1 MSYDRILE
9 ILTQS
14 LPASPG
20 QRQKSDRL
28 FFTEENWEYDPLVS
42 TGYLYDFL
50 HDSQPEQNRNLSPAS
65 DPLKTPVEVRV
76 SVPSEGSAP
85 ALRITFR
92 PSHTC
97 PADYWESL
105 AALSG
110 AEYPLGLYID
120 LPEPDGS
127 YSRWLLC
134 SRVPCEEAIS
144 CEAYPCNYRLQW
156 MAGELKSM
164 WGVLGPGKTR
174 FSGVRTGELFSF
186 PEEIREIWLPFH
198 EESGKLRYGRR
209 LLLCAPSSAPLV
221 FLISGQDA
229 LHPAGILKL
238 CLTQDVFDPNTD
250 RADRERGIFCADFTP
265 CSSSGASEEG
275 TILYSGL
282 APTLKV
288 RGGYRILSVSFKDGE
303 GADFSSWQALSGP
316 DDISHLMDLR
326 PCAEDGRF
334 RVRFTGDESYLGRK
348 ITLCLRS
355 LSGRQEARL
364 TMEVTSL

>member
-110 AEYPLGLYID
+110 AEYPWDFILTC
-120 LPEPDGS
+120 
-127 YSRWLLC
+127 RN
-134 SRVPCEEAIS
+134 RT
-144 CEAYPCNYRLQW
+144 
-156 MAGELKSM
+156 
-164 WGVLGPGKTR
+164 VL
-174 FSGVRTGELFSF
+174 
-186 PEEIREIWLPFH
+186 I
-198 EESGKLRYGRR
+198 
-209 LLLCAPSSAPLV
+209 
-221 FLISGQDA
+221 
-229 LHPAGILKL
+229 PAGFFALAFPVKKQSPARPILATTG
-238 CLTQDVFDPNTD
+238 CNGWQGNWN
-250 RADRERGIFCADFTP
+250 P
-265 CSSSGASEEG
+265 CGRTWSRQNPFFRSPHRR
-275 TILYSGL
+275 TIL
-282 APTLKV
+282 
-288 RGGYRILSVSFKDGE
+288 
-303 GADFSSWQALSGP
+303 LSGGNP
-316 DDISHLMDLR
+316 GNLAS
-326 PCAEDGRF
+326 F
-334 RVRFTGDESYLGRK
+334 S
-348 ITLCLRS
+348 
-355 LSGRQEARL
+355 
-364 TMEVTSL
+364 